1 MSDSTPL
8 LVQFPESERR
18 ERDPA
23 AKWRFRFH
31 RVRPAVQRFLS
42 SRTQHWLVLALII
55 LDVAGILTDIFIG
68 SITCELG
75 RRDEPWVGAV
85 RQALTTFSLIMSCI
99 FMLELAL
106 SVFADGLAY
115 FKDRLHCFDA
125 FVIVV
130 GFGADLLEHGT
141 AEEIASLVVILRLW
155 RIVKLVDEV
164 PVQASEQTGD
174 LRRKIEDLEKQN
186 QDLRAQIA
194 RYGPPSSEERRS
206 DSDS

>member
-8 LVQFPESERR
+8 LVQFPESERP
-18 ERDPA
+18 ESDPEGNW
-23 AKWRFRFH
+23 KFGLD

-42 SRTQHWLVLALII
+42 SRTQHWLVLALIV
-55 LDVAGILTDIFIG
+55 LDVAGILSDIFIG
-68 SITCELG
+68 LIACELG
-75 RRDEPWVGAV
+75 RKDEAWVGAV
-85 RQALTTFSLIMSCI
+85 RQALTTFSLVMSCI

-130 GFGADLLEHGT
+130 GFGVDLFEHGT

-155 RIVKLVDEV
+155 RIVKLVDEI
-164 PVQASEQTGD
+164 PVQASEQTED
-174 LRRKIEDLEKQN
+174 LRREIERLEKRN

-194 RYGPPSSEERRS
+194 RYGPRSSEEGRPIS
-206 DSDS
+206 DS

>member
-1 MSDSTPL
+1 MM
-8 LVQFPESERR
+8 
-18 ERDPA
+18 
-23 AKWRFRFH
+23 
-31 RVRPAVQRFLS
+31 VRPAVQRFLS
-42 SRTQHWLVLALII
+42 SRTQHWLVLVLII
-55 LDVAGILTDIFIG
+55 LDVAGILSDIFIG

-75 RRDEPWVGAV
+75 RRDEAWVSAV
-85 RQALTTFSLIMSCI
+85 RQALTTFSLVMSCT

-141 AEEIASLVVILRLW
+141 VEEIASLVVILRFW

-164 PVQASEQTGD
+164 PVQASQQTED
-174 LRRKIEDLEKQN
+174 LRRKIKDLEKQN

-194 RYGPPSSEERRS
+194 RYEPRSSEEGLS
-206 DSDS
+206 VSHS

>member
-23 AKWRFRFH
+23 GEWTSRFH

-42 SRTQHWLVLALII
+42 SKTQHWLVLALVI
-55 LDVAGILTDIFIG
+55 LDVAGILSDIFIG
-68 SITCELG
+68 LITCELG
-75 RRDEPWVGAV
+75 RNDEAWGGAM
-85 RQALTTFSLIMSCI
+85 RQGLTTFSLVMSCI

-106 SVFADGLAY
+106 SVFAHSLAY

-130 GFGADLLEHGT
+130 GFGVDLVEHGT

-155 RIVKLVDEV
+155 RIVKLVDEI
-164 PVQASEQTGD
+164 PVQASQQTEH
-174 LRRKIEDLEKQN
+174 LRREIEHLEKQN

-194 RYGPPSSEERRS
+194 RYGPRSGEEGRS
-206 DSDS
+206 VSDP